1 MAINMII
8 IMQAMIN
15 NVVDIHSHLIF
26 DVDDGART
34 LEDSI
39 RTIEQLESMGIK
51 KVICTP
57 HICHGNIDHIYKIKE
72 NFLKVRQIAK
82 EKNIELFLGTEI
94 LMTSETANLL
104 SKKRLRPLDGKK
116 YVLVE
121 FKRSENMEQE
131 KAISLLEDIIDI
143 GYKPIL
149 AHPELYIHYRDIN
162 FFNKLKEIGVLLQL
176 DASSIV
182 KKKTSS
188 KIYKFSKKLLKNR
201 LIDMVAS
208 DNHSN
213 EKRNYIVLK
222 EAYQIINKKFG
233 NEYAKLLFCINPN
246 EVLK

>member
-8 IMQAMIN
+8 IMQAMTN
-15 NVVDIHSHLIF
+15 NIIDIHSHIIF
-26 DVDDGART
+26 GVDDGAKT

-39 RTIEQLESMGIK
+39 NSIQQLKELGIK

-57 HICHGNIDHIYKIKE
+57 HICHGNIDHIRKIKE
-72 NFLKVRQIAK
+72 NYLKIREIAIM
-82 EKNIELFLGTEI
+82 NDIELYLGSEI
-94 LMTSETANLL
+94 LITSETTNLL
-104 SKKRLRPLDGKK
+104 LKKRLRPLNGKK

-121 FKRSENMEQE
+121 FKRNENIERD

-149 AHPELYIHYRDIN
+149 AHPELYINYRDIR
-162 FFNKLKEIGVLLQL
+162 FLKKLKEIGVLLQL

-182 KKKTSS
+182 KKKTTY
-188 KIYKFSKKLLKNR
+188 KIYRYSKKLLKNR
-201 LIDMVAS
+201 LIDIIAS

-213 EKRNYIVLK
+213 KIRNYSVLK
-222 EAYQIINKKFG
+222 EAHEVINKKYG
-233 NEYAKLLFCINPN
+233 WDYANILFSINPS

>member
-1 MAINMII
+1 MAINTIT

-26 DVDDGART
+26 GVDDGAKT

-39 RTIEQLESMGIK
+39 QTLEQLEKLGIK

-57 HICHGNIDHIYKIKE
+57 HICHGNIEHIYKIKE
-72 NFLKVRQIAK
+72 HFLKVRQIAK

-104 SKKRLRPLDGKK
+104 SKRRLRPLDGKK

-149 AHPELYIHYRDIN
+149 AHPELYVHYQDIY
-162 FFNKLKEIGVLLQL
+162 FFSKLKEIGVLLQL
-176 DASSIV
+176 DASSMV
-182 KKKTSS
+182 RKKTPY
-188 KIYKFSKKLLKNR
+188 KIYKFSKKLLKNK
-201 LIDMVAS
+201 LIDIVAS

-213 EKRNYIVLK
+213 EKRNYNVLK
-222 EAYQIINKKFG
+222 EAYQIINKKYG
-233 NEYAKLLFCINPN
+233 KEYAELLFCINPN